1 MTELPSN
8 LGIARSGPTPERWRP
23 LTPWAL
29 FLTLLFFY
37 VLFKVRLVVEIG
49 LLAFLYATVIERPVR
64 RLGRHGVPRAMSIIL
79 VDLAIVAGLV
89 LPILAI
95 APAASREIDAFR
107 RDEPDRLRELDQQW
121 ATSGNPL
128 LSGPGRD
135 VLERA
140 ITELEAPPSEAPPKA
155 VLSALGTTALWIIA
169 GLACLMMAYFY
180 MLEKDLL
187 RMMLLENVPP
197 RSRLRIAGLWDAVE
211 ESIGGWLRSRLILGV
226 IVGIVSTIVF
236 GLMGL
241 PYWPLLGLLAGLTE
255 PIPIIGPWIGGVP
268 AVFLALTVSP
278 LLAVAV
284 VGFILA
290 RQMVVDAVI
299 VPKVTKDAVGLS
311 PLTVFAAVLAGTE
324 LLGPEGA
331 LLAIPLAAV
340 VQIVVV
346 DALAVRRGYESR
358 PTLRWR
364 WLSNQ
369 DAAMQDGGRDSSA
382 GS

>member
-1 MTELPSN
+1 MSDLPSN
-8 LGIARSGPTPERWRP
+8 SGNVQQGSVPARWHPMSAWT
-23 LTPWAL
+23 L
-29 FLTLLFFY
+29 FLVLLLFY

-64 RLGRHGVPRAMSIIL
+64 RLMRHGVPRAASIIL
-79 VDLAIVAGLV
+79 VDLAIVAGIV

-95 APAASREIDAFR
+95 APAASREIDRFR
-107 RDEPDRLRELDQQW
+107 QEEPDRLRTLDQQW

-128 LSGPGRD
+128 LRGPGRD
-135 VLERA
+135 MLERA
-140 ITELEAPPSEAPPKA
+140 IVELEAPPAAAPPKA

-169 GLACLMMAYFY
+169 GLACLVMAYFY

-187 RMMLLENVPP
+187 RGVLLDNVPP
-197 RSRLRIAGLWDAVE
+197 RSRLRVAGLWDAVE

-226 IVGIVSTIVF
+226 IVGVISIIVF

-278 LLAVAV
+278 LHAVAV
-284 VGFILA
+284 AGFILT
-290 RQMVVDAVI
+290 RQMIVDAVI
-299 VPKVTKDAVGLS
+299 VPRVTREAVGLS

-331 LLAIPLAAV
+331 LLAIPIAAA
-340 VQIVVV
+340 VQIVIV

-364 WLSNQ
+364 WLSQ
-369 DAAMQDGGRDSSA
+369 PDAAVQDS
-382 GS
+382 GSDGSQRP